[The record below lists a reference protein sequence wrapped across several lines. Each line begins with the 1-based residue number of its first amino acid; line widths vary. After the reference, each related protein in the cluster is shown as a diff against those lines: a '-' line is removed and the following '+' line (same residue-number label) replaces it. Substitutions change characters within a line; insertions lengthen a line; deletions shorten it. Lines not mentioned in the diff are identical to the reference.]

1 MITIYVTGLPYHMLN
16 RVAGH
21 CVAQFGLALDQSR
34 KHSYVLVEY
43 EHGVAR
49 VSAPDQGDLQDA
61 SVDASVNAT
70 GSLYRSVPL
79 FSDITTGY
87 TQESM
92 FEVPSYLV
100 ASSQSPYNWL
110 WREALP
116 GVLPDRIVRM
126 LHEEYRMRAA
136 AKSRSMYRSRKR
148 GK

>member
-34 KHSYVLVEY
+34 KHAYVLVEY

-49 VSAPDQGDLQDA
+49 VSAPDQGDLQ
-61 SVDASVNAT
+61 DASVNAT

-110 WREALP
+110 WWDALP
-116 GVLPDRIVRM
+116 SVLPDRIVRM

-136 AKSRSMYRSRKR
+136 AKSRSMYRARKK

>member
-34 KHSYVLVEY
+34 RHAYVLVEY

-61 SVDASVNAT
+61 SVNAT

-79 FSDITTGY
+79 FPDVFTGY
-87 TQESM
+87 AQESM
-92 FEVPSYLV
+92 FDVPSYLAV

-110 WREALP
+110 WRDALP
-116 GVLPDRIVRM
+116 SVLPDRIVRM

-136 AKSRSMYRSRKR
+136 AKSRSMYRARKK

>member
-1 MITIYVTGLPYHMLN
+1 MITIYVTGLPHHMLN

-34 KHSYVLVEY
+34 KHAYVLVEY

-61 SVDASVNAT
+61 SVNAT

-79 FSDITTGY
+79 FPDVFTGY
-87 TQESM
+87 VQESM
-92 FEVPSYLV
+92 FEAPPYLAV

-136 AKSRSMYRSRKR
+136 ARSRSMYRSRKR

>member
-34 KHSYVLVEY
+34 RHPYVLVEY

-49 VSAPDQGDLQDA
+49 VSAPDQGDLQ
-61 SVDASVNAT
+61 DASVNAT

-116 GVLPDRIVRM
+116 GVLPDRIVAR

-136 AKSRSMYRSRKR
+136 AKSRSMYRKK

>member
-34 KHSYVLVEY
+34 RHPYVLVEY
-43 EHGVAR
+43 DHGVAR
-49 VSAPDQGDLQDA
+49 VSAPDQGDLQ
-61 SVDASVNAT
+61 DASVNAT

-87 TQESM
+87 TQEAM

-100 ASSQSPYNWL
+100 VAGSDSPYNWL

-126 LHEEYRMRAA
+126 LHEQYRMRAA
-136 AKSRSMYRSRKR
+136 AKSRAMYRRRK
-148 GK
+148 